1 MNKQLLLLLTLFM
14 GLQWGANAQILFKG
28 KVLDKDQQALI
39 GASVRVDGPQQAGQA
54 TDLNGQFS
62 LSLQPGD
69 YAVTLSFI
77 GYKDQQLKLSLKE
90 NTEKNFTLESTS
102 KALEGIIVRGSRATN
117 TTPTT
122 FAEIE
127 KKTLEHANL
136 GQDLTYLMGMSPSAV
151 VTSDAGAGVGY
162 TSMRI
167 RGNDQSKINVTVNGI
182 PLNDAE
188 SQGVFWV
195 NMPDFA
201 SSVQSIQIQRGVGT
215 SSNGGAAFGASV
227 NIQTDESND
236 EPYGEINN
244 SFGSFNTLKNT
255 IKLGTGLINNRFKL
269 DMRLSNLKSDGYIDR
284 ASSDLQS
291 YFVQGTYNYNHH
303 LLKFITFSG
312 KERTYQAWYGVDQE
326 TLENDR
332 TFNPAGALYD
342 ENWNVTG
349 FYDDQTDNYQQTHY
363 QLHYAYD
370 GNRLGFNTALHY
382 TKGQGYYQEYNQ
394 NQDYAEYGLT
404 APAGETTDIITRKW
418 LDNDFYGVVFNL
430 HYQAN
435 NQLNLTLGGGANRYE
450 GLHFGELHWMQNTQ
464 GASPDQRYYDNKAVK
479 DDANIFLKADYQ
491 ATTKL
496 SLFGDV
502 QYRYINYS
510 YYGLFKDASS
520 TIEGQHV
527 FNFVNPKVGATYQVN
542 ADLQAY
548 ASFAISNR
556 EPLRDDFLEGDSS
569 ETPEAESL
577 QNLEMGVRFREGI
590 FQGEANYYYMNY
602 INQFVLTG
610 EQNDVGAFI
619 RTNSGSSYRSGIE
632 LTGKL
637 TPADWF
643 NWELAMTFSENKN
656 RDYQQSEQNENEETV
671 LVNYGKTT
679 TSFSPATIINSQLVF
694 TPVSGFRIGWI
705 TQFVGKQY
713 LTNTENEALTLDAY
727 LLNNLQ
733 TSYTFKPAWMRE
745 VTLRANI
752 NNIFNAEYVANGA
765 VWGTTAYYYPQATAN
780 YMLGLDLKF

>member
-54 TDLNGQFS
+54 TDLNGLFS

-394 NQDYAEYGLT
+394 NQDYSEYGLT

-418 LDNDFYGVVFNL
+418 LDNDFYGMVFNL

-637 TPADWF
+637 TPTDWF

-694 TPVSGFRIGWI
+694 TSVSGFRIGWI

>member
-1 MNKQLLLLLTLFM
+1 M